1 MQLVQFVR
9 DSLALLFPELCIGC
23 KQVLVYQENHLCT
36 NCIYNLPETNFHLDP
51 DNLAGKQLKGRVP
64 VLNVSSFLYFSSGSI
79 VQRIIHHIKY
89 KDGFAAAEWLG
100 ELYGQQLKNSIL
112 FPSNLT
118 PSNLTEPLDKSSVF
132 SDCQIIIPVPLHKK
146 RLRSR
151 GYNQSD
157 YLAKEISKALGI
169 ETDFNNL
176 VRTAHN
182 ESQTKSTN
190 RFERFENIHGIF
202 KVNNP
207 ELLENKHI
215 LLVDDVLTTGATL
228 EACCIALLQI
238 PNVKVSV
245 ATL

>member
-9 DSLALLFPELCIGC
+9 DSFALLFPELCVGC

-36 NCIYNLPETNFHLDP
+36 NCIYNLPKTNFHLDP
-51 DNLAGKQLKGRVP
+51 DNLAAKQLMGRVP
-64 VLNVSSFLYFSSGSI
+64 VLNVSSFLYFSAGSI

-89 KDGFAAAEWLG
+89 KNGFAVAEWLG
-100 ELYGQQLKNSIL
+100 ELYGQQLKNSKL
-112 FPSNLT
+112 FSIT
-118 PSNLTEPLDKSSVF
+118 STELLDKSSAS
-132 SDCQIIIPVPLHKK
+132 SDYQVIIPVPLHKK

-157 YLAKEISKALGI
+157 YLAKGLSNALGI
-169 ETDFNNL
+169 ETDLYNL
-176 VRTAHN
+176 VRIAHN
-182 ESQTKSTN
+182 ESQTKSTT
-190 RFERFENIHGIF
+190 RYERFENISDAF
-202 KVNNP
+202 RVSNP

-238 PNVKVSV
+238 PNVKVSI
-245 ATL
+245 ATLAFVK

>member
-9 DSLALLFPELCIGC
+9 DSFALLFPELCVGC

-36 NCIYNLPETNFHLDP
+36 NCIYSLPKTNFHLDH
-51 DNLAGKQLKGRVP
+51 DNLAAKQLMGRVP
-64 VLNVSSFLYFSSGSI
+64 VSTVDSFLYFSSGSI

-100 ELYGQQLKNSIL
+100 VFYGQQLKNSTL
-112 FPSNLT
+112 FSTNIKEALDEPS
-118 PSNLTEPLDKSSVF
+118 VC
-132 SDCQIIIPVPLHKK
+132 SDWEVIIPVPLHKK

-157 YLAKEISKALGI
+157 YLAKGLSKALGI
-169 ETDFNNL
+169 ESDLNNL
-176 VRTAHN
+176 VRIAHN
-182 ESQTKSTN
+182 ESQTKSTT
-190 RFERFENIHGIF
+190 RYERFENISGAF

-228 EACCIALLQI
+228 EACCIVLLQI
-238 PNVKVSV
+238 PNVKVSI
-245 ATL
+245 ATLAFVK